1 MSNVFLLYF
10 VFFCRFYLFLF
21 SFWRWFACVRTCVS
35 RPKASRVGMSRESV
49 PGGVRGAIPFAAK
62 PSAVAK
68 AVDSNT
74 SAAPSTTPFP
84 SAHPSPAEAASTF
97 YFVVFLCNRSPI
109 FHSNRIPQCE
119 DTPPYTPGDLVYF
132 GPAEEV
138 AQQKLQELAFPLG
151 FGCKSSFTRNGPLW
165 NSRLECVRTRDKV
178 RYHRLIIV
186 STFVVSVAVESGELR
201 TMQTKYAA
209 VALVVTCPADKPY
222 HRFLVDNFASV
233 VRNLLHTALSFAMKA
248 TQLFFLR
255 LSPTTAVGKLV
266 TELERGSQ
274 ALQTH
279 RTLGSILVN
288 AFAHDHAIPRLHS
301 RLVNVNVPNFFRVF
315 TGQSHCA
322 TDSIESLLSGALHS
336 LCCFSESF
344 TSRVIAGLLSLS
356 NWERWGSGQAN
367 MEARQPRHGVE
378 EGAETVDNYGNYWR
392 HMERA
397 ERSSSSSSC
406 SGNNNTYGGLS
417 LVLEQCQ
424 GVDKSNNNNV
434 ISCVDTE
441 SISVTAGAQR
451 LDKVDFNS
459 VSRTNSAPSTAALST
474 VTTTDVVCSLS
485 SQRVGRVVIFGTDP
499 GLARCL
505 LILAAF
511 FFRDY
516 CANMGTSS
524 RQCDETPFAGKV
536 LSCVYPSFPVQWV
549 MEEYD
554 EARMERLLFSPYS
567 VDNLVLI
574 ISPRGEVCNRM
585 RLEKRFSLI
594 PILVEKFK
602 KDFPPVRP
610 FRQRTLSVVRM
621 LPDKI
626 ITSAIRKA
634 QRLRK
639 KSCGAVSCTVF
650 FESFMLWL
658 VRQSQLCH
666 LQQQC
671 AETEAQTASL
681 FSTTS
686 LLSTPSRSAD
696 SSHASRVGS
705 HMSRLFSFFGRKDG
719 GAAHLQSLSRLSSS
733 DAAPAPVDVHATAY
747 PPRGCSEDS
756 SDLILGGVQVNSQLM
771 SLLAECWKSDR

>member
-1 MSNVFLLYF
+1 M
-10 VFFCRFYLFLF
+10 R
-21 SFWRWFACVRTCVS
+21 ACVS
-35 RPKASRVGMSRESV
+35 RPKASHVGMNRESV
-49 PGGVRGAIPFAAK
+49 PGGVRGAIPLAAK
-62 PSAVAK
+62 PAAVAK
-68 AVDSNT
+68 TVDSNT
-74 SAAPSTTPFP
+74 PAAPPTTPFP
-84 SAHPSPAEAASTF
+84 SAHLPPAEAASTF

-165 NSRLECVRTRDKV
+165 SSRLECVRTRDKV
-178 RYHRLIIV
+178 RYHRMIIV
-186 STFVVSVAVESGELR
+186 STFVVSVAVESGELW

-222 HRFLVDNFASV
+222 HRFLVDNFTSV
-233 VRNLLHTALSFAMKA
+233 VRNLLHTVLNFAMKA

-288 AFAHDHAIPRLHS
+288 AFAHEHAIPRLHS
-301 RLVNVNVPNFFRVF
+301 RLVNVNVPDFFCAF
-315 TGQSHCA
+315 TRKLSCA
-322 TDSIESLLSGALHS
+322 TDFIENLLSGALHG

-367 MEARQPRHGVE
+367 VEARQPRHNVE

-397 ERSSSSSSC
+397 ERSSSGSSC
-406 SGNNNTYGGLS
+406 GGNNNNTYGALS
-417 LVLEQCQ
+417 LVLERC
-424 GVDKSNNNNV
+424 KSVGKNNNNST

-441 SISVTAGAQR
+441 SISVTAGTQR
-451 LDKVDFNS
+451 LDRLDFNS
-459 VSRTNSAPSTAALST
+459 VSRTDSAPSTAARST
-474 VTTTDVVCSLS
+474 VTTTDVACSLS

-499 GLARCL
+499 ELARCL

-516 CANMGTSS
+516 CTTVGTSS
-524 RQCDETPFAGKV
+524 CQCDEAPFAGKV
-536 LSCVYPSFPVQWV
+536 LSCAYPSFPVQWV

-554 EARMERLLFSPYS
+554 EARVERLLFSPYS

-602 KDFPPVRP
+602 ENFQPVCP
-610 FRQRTLSVVRM
+610 FQQRTLSVVRM
-621 LPDKI
+621 LPDKM

-634 QRLRK
+634 QRMRK
-639 KSCGAVSCTVF
+639 KSCGAVSCVVF
-650 FESFMLWL
+650 FESFMLRL
-658 VRQSQLCH
+658 VRQSQLCY

-671 AETEAQTASL
+671 VEAEAPTASL
-681 FSTTS
+681 FSTSS
-686 LLSTPSRSAD
+686 LLSTPPRSAG
-696 SSHASRVGS
+696 SSHAICVGS
-705 HMSRLFSFFGRKDG
+705 HMSRFFSFFGRKDG
-719 GAAHLQSLSRLSSS
+719 DAVHLCSRPRCSSA
-733 DAAPAPVDVHATAY
+733 DA
-747 PPRGCSEDS
+747 PPH
-756 SDLILGGVQVNSQLM
+756 
-771 SLLAECWKSDR
+771 